1 MHASLYPI
9 ELKLIYILLQTNCS
23 EAFQCMDVVKDASR
37 RNLVTS
43 ESSWELS
50 LIIKKLHTNTYLHFY
65 MCVLNTYLL
74 VCFTSNL
81 KC

>member
-43 ESSWELS
+43 ESSWEFS
-50 LIIKKLHTNTYLHFY
+50 LIIKNIYISIYVYIYTFAGVFY
-65 MCVLNTYLL
+65 
-74 VCFTSNL
+74 F
-81 KC
+81 